1 MNTRTANRYSP
12 VALIYAVSTI
22 LCASPCLGQIEGLP
36 GGPDTSFQAGVLNTA
51 TVKLLLRNPGVRREL
66 ELTEEQGRQLDD
78 VMQREKEAVS
88 GIVRVPLNRKK
99 KGETLQETEKQARE
113 AFIEVQRRAERMI
126 AEILLPHQLTRLRQL
141 ALQRRLGMSLQMFK
155 DPELGKAIGLTPEQQ
170 SAVSSRV
177 DEAQSE
183 LAKQIEL
190 LQEQARGKV
199 LSLLTPEQRERYA
212 ELTGQ
217 RFSFGR

>member
-1 MNTRTANRYSP
+1 
-12 VALIYAVSTI
+12 
-22 LCASPCLGQIEGLP
+22 
-36 GGPDTSFQAGVLNTA
+36 
-51 TVKLLLRNPGVRREL
+51 VKLLLRNPGVRREL

-78 VMQREKEAVS
+78 VMQREKEAAS

-217 RFSFGR
+217 RLSFGR